1 MPDVAGVDVSRETV
15 DALEVFTEL
24 LAKWNKSINLVAKS
38 TIPDIWNRHI
48 VDSAQLLTWDLPE
61 QTNWIDIGSGG
72 GLPGIVAAIILK
84 EVQPSAALTL
94 VESDQRKSAFLR
106 TASTAFG
113 LNTQIKAERAENL
126 TPAHANILSAR
137 ALMPLS
143 GLLDLGERH
152 LTQDGRLLLLKGRT
166 YQQEISDAQKHWKFD
181 VVARPSLTDN
191 EAKMLEIRNIERAN
205 A

>member
-15 DALEVFTEL
+15 DALEAFAEL

-48 VDSAQLLTWDLPE
+48 VDSAQLLNWNLPE

-84 EVQPSAALTL
+84 EVQPTATITL

-106 TASTAFG
+106 TASTTFD
-113 LNTQIKAERAENL
+113 LNTQIKAVRAESL

-137 ALMPLS
+137 ALMPLD

-181 VVARPSLTDN
+181 VVARASLTDN